1 MIRKIL
7 VATDGSRVAGKAVKY
22 AVGLAKQLDN
32 TASITLLGVID
43 LFYLMMQDVSPAMA
57 PARMMMETRD
67 VLKQATA
74 EYLDEALSECR
85 EKGVQAKKVMRTG
98 HAVEEIIK
106 EAVKEKADLIVLG
119 SHGRS
124 ALKAAVLGSVA
135 FGVVH
140 KETRIPV
147 LIVRK

>member
-22 AVGLAKQLDN
+22 AIGLAKQLDPVP
-32 TASITLLGVID
+32 TITLLGVID
-43 LFYLMMQDVSPAMA
+43 LFYLMMQGASPAVA
-57 PARMMMETRD
+57 PSRVLMETRD
-67 VLKQATA
+67 LLKQATA
-74 EYLDEALSECR
+74 EYLDEALAECGN
-85 EKGVQAKKVMRTG
+85 KGVRARTVMRTG
-98 HAVEEIIK
+98 HAVEEIVK
-106 EAVKEKADLIVLG
+106 EAVKEKTDLIVLG

-140 KETRIPV
+140 KETTIPV